1 MINKVILDYIKNS
14 YNNIKLE
21 LFNIK
26 NLKINKDDEKYIP
39 TINKILLNIINNC
52 DTIYYNL
59 KRLNL
64 IIVEFDY
71 NNVIKT
77 IQLIISKI
85 KIFKNLVKENLNCI
99 EKKKNIDLNFDEFYN
114 LFSNLLTS
122 FTIKSN
128 LFKSINFSF
137 DNFNDINDKDT

>member
-39 TINKILLNIINNC
+39 TINKILINIINNC

-85 KIFKNLVKENLNCI
+85 KIFKKLVKENLNCI
-99 EKKKNIDLNFDEFYN
+99 EKKNIDLNFDEFYN